1 MVYPSRVVS
10 PIWVVSPELRVSWP
24 DVFTVCIMV
33 GIISQGWS
41 QPGVTCYGVTEPGVV
56 TMLITVVAT
65 APQRITKSLITTC
78 VTEPAGVVKC
88 VIALSRVRICI
99 SSKPRGVGAA
109 AVRLGSCT
117 AQT

>member
-65 APQRITKSLITTC
+65 APQRITITYHHMC
-78 VTEPAGVVKC
+78 HRAGWRRKVC
-88 VIALSRVRICI
+88 NCA
-99 SSKPRGVGAA
+99 
-109 AVRLGSCT
+109 
-117 AQT
+117 